1 MIVFNSILKKFSKH
15 FIIILMLKLVLFAT
29 ATTNTFIANEIFYY
43 LKIKLN
49 IYLIL
54 SNIYYLAKKPY

>member
-1 MIVFNSILKKFSKH
+1 
-15 FIIILMLKLVLFAT
+15 MLKLVLFAT